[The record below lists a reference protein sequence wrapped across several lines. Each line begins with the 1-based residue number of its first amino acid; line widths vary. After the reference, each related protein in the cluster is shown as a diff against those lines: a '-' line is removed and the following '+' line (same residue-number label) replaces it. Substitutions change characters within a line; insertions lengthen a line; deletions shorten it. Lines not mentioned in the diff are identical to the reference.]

1 MKSWGFENP
10 PSAFQ
15 DLIKF
20 PFVTFINFYRNIN
33 AHFWIEAQFLQSLYQ
48 SLNKRFESIT
58 SAPALPLTGFFPVP
72 VWQIIQKLGEQK
84 LTSSNFWLQRIGVLL
99 SESDSIC
106 NKASQSSKEM
116 PEIILQIMKCIR
128 TYLEQREKLKSSN
141 CWHHH
146 HSPTLNSLKKRS
158 EIKLKTH
165 V

>member
-10 PSAFQ
+10 LSAFQ

-33 AHFWIEAQFLQSLYQ
+33 AHSWIEAQFLQSLYQ
-48 SLNKRFESIT
+48 VWIRDLKVSHQ
-58 SAPALPLTGFFPVP
+58 PLHCHWLAFFPVP
-72 VWQIIQKLGEQK
+72 VWQIIQKLVEQK

-146 HSPTLNSLKKRS
+146 HSPALNSLKKRS
-158 EIKLKTH
+158 ENKT
-165 V
+165 